1 MSDYLYAVIPYN
13 KGTTLYSPDELEE
26 GRSAP
31 IIPELKGIDS
41 EYAEKDSLTLFADF
55 LLINT
60 CGRQSWF
67 ADNEDGYSQLR
78 AEIYKIAKALGAH
91 EVWYVAELATDEMYV
106 KGFSFDDWIRSF
118 KDGTQYASELTV
130 DVLKDKYI
138 FTYYHDDFSDIIMER
153 PPLVNQ
159 EFDDDVD
166 EDDVDNEI
174 TIIISLED
182 DGRIKIE
189 IEGYD
194 WDDTVTVFAQTLKES
209 KNQVQHV
216 LAYKQEGKVL
226 SCRFVYENY
235 SVRTS
240 FITQYLKALD
250 LASWKHRDQKDKAGK
265 PYFGHIAR
273 VSNACKTSPAKV
285 VALLHDV
292 IEDTDVTPEQME
304 ELGFSEYIIKAVLC
318 LTHQEGESYEDF
330 IKRAAKNPIAREV
343 KIADLEDNMDV
354 RRLDEVTKED
364 FERMDK
370 YLCAW
375 KYLKSYV

>member
-13 KGTTLYSPDELEE
+13 KGTTLYSPDELEG
-26 GRSAP
+26 GRSEP
-31 IIPELKGIDS
+31 IIPELKGIYS
-41 EYAEKDSLTLFADF
+41 EYVEGDGLKLFADF

-67 ADNEDGYSQLR
+67 TNNEDGYSQLR
-78 AEIYKIAKALGAH
+78 AEIYQIAKALCAS
-91 EVWYVAELATDEMYV
+91 EVWYATELAIEKDEIEES
-106 KGFSFDDWIRSF
+106 GFSFEEWIHSF
-118 KDGTQYASELTV
+118 KDGTRYSSELTT

-138 FTYYHDDFSDIIMER
+138 CSYYHDDFSDILLER
-153 PPLVNQ
+153 PPIVNQ
-159 EFDDDVD
+159 ELEDDDD
-166 EDDVDNEI
+166 DNEI
-174 TIIISLED
+174 TLIISLED

-189 IEGYD
+189 IDDYD
-194 WDDTVTVFAQTLKES
+194 WDDVTIYTQTLKEAN
-209 KNQVQHV
+209 NQVQHV
-216 LAYKQEGKVL
+216 LAYKQDGKVL
-226 SCRFVYENY
+226 NYRFVYESY
-235 SVRTS
+235 SVPTS

-250 LASWKHRDQKDKAGK
+250 LASWKHCGQRDKAGK

-292 IEDTDVTPEQME
+292 IEDTEVTLEQME

-318 LTHQEGESYEDF
+318 LTHQEGESYENF

-364 FERMDK
+364 FDRMDK
-370 YLCAW
+370 YLSAW
-375 KYLKSYV
+375 KYLKSYKQ

>member
-1 MSDYLYAVIPYN
+1 
-13 KGTTLYSPDELEE
+13 
-26 GRSAP
+26 
-31 IIPELKGIDS
+31 
-41 EYAEKDSLTLFADF
+41 
-55 LLINT
+55 
-60 CGRQSWF
+60 
-67 ADNEDGYSQLR
+67 
-78 AEIYKIAKALGAH
+78 
-91 EVWYVAELATDEMYV
+91 MYV

-118 KDGTQYASELTV
+118 KDGTRYASELTV

-138 FTYYHDDFSDIIMER
+138 STYYHDDFSDIILER
-153 PPLVNQ
+153 LPIVNQ
-159 EFDDDVD
+159 ELEDDDK
-166 EDDVDNEI
+166 ENNEI
-174 TIIISLED
+174 ALNLSLEA

-189 IEGYD
+189 IDGYD
-194 WDDTVTVFAQTLKES
+194 WDDTVTIYTQTLKEAN
-209 KNQVQHV
+209 NQVKHV
-216 LAYKQEGKVL
+216 LAYKHDGKL
-226 SCRFVYENY
+226 LNYRFVYRNY

-250 LASWKHRDQKDKAGK
+250 LASWKHRDQRDKAGK

-292 IEDTDVTPEQME
+292 IEDTDVTLEKME

-318 LTHQEGESYEDF
+318 LTHEEGESYENF

-354 RRLDEVTKED
+354 RRLNEVTIED

-370 YLCAW
+370 YLSAW
-375 KYLKSYV
+375 KYLKSYVQ

>member
-26 GRSAP
+26 GRSEP
-31 IIPELKGIDS
+31 IIPELNGIYS
-41 EYAEKDSLTLFADF
+41 EYAEKDGITLFADY
-55 LLINT
+55 LMINT
-60 CGRQSWF
+60 CARQSWF
-67 ADNEDGYSQLR
+67 TNNEDGYSRLR
-78 AEIYKIAKALGAH
+78 AEIYIIAKALGAH

-118 KDGTQYASELTV
+118 KDGTRYASELTV

-138 FTYYHDDFSDIIMER
+138 STYYHDDFSDIILER
-153 PPLVNQ
+153 LPIVNQ
-159 EFDDDVD
+159 EL
-166 EDDVDNEI
+166 EDNDKENNEI
-174 TIIISLED
+174 ALILSLEA

-189 IEGYD
+189 IDGYD
-194 WDDTVTVFAQTLKES
+194 WDDTVTIYTQTLKEAN
-209 KNQVQHV
+209 NQVKHV
-216 LAYKQEGKVL
+216 LAYKHDGKLL
-226 SCRFVYENY
+226 SYRFVYRNY

-250 LASWKHRDQKDKAGK
+250 LASWKHRDQRDKAGK

-292 IEDTDVTPEQME
+292 IEDTDVTLEKME

-318 LTHQEGESYEDF
+318 LTHEEGESYENF

-354 RRLDEVTKED
+354 RRLNEVTIED

-370 YLCAW
+370 YLSAW
-375 KYLKSYV
+375 KYLKSYVQ

>member
-26 GRSAP
+26 GRSEP
-31 IIPELKGIDS
+31 IIPELNGIYS
-41 EYAEKDSLTLFADF
+41 EYAEKDGITLFADY
-55 LLINT
+55 LMINT
-60 CGRQSWF
+60 CARQSWF
-67 ADNEDGYSQLR
+67 TNNEDGYSRLR
-78 AEIYKIAKALGAH
+78 AEIYIIAKALGAH

-106 KGFSFDDWIRSF
+106 YGFSFNDWIRSF
-118 KDGTQYASELTV
+118 KDGTRYASELTV

-138 FTYYHDDFSDIIMER
+138 STYYHDDFSDIILER
-153 PPLVNQ
+153 LPIVNQ
-159 EFDDDVD
+159 ELEDDDK
-166 EDDVDNEI
+166 ENNEI
-174 TIIISLED
+174 ALILSLEA

-189 IEGYD
+189 IDGYD
-194 WDDTVTVFAQTLKES
+194 WDDTVTIYTQTLKEAN
-209 KNQVQHV
+209 NQVKHV
-216 LAYKQEGKVL
+216 LAYKHDGKL
-226 SCRFVYENY
+226 LNYRFVYRNY

-250 LASWKHRDQKDKAGK
+250 LASWKHRDQRDKAGK

-292 IEDTDVTPEQME
+292 IEDTDVTLEKME

-318 LTHQEGESYEDF
+318 LTHEEGESYENF

-354 RRLDEVTKED
+354 RRLNEVTIED

-370 YLCAW
+370 YLSAW
-375 KYLKSYV
+375 KYLKSYVQ

>member
-26 GRSAP
+26 GRSEP
-31 IIPELKGIDS
+31 IIPELNGIYS
-41 EYAEKDSLTLFADF
+41 EYAEKDGITLFADY
-55 LLINT
+55 LMINT
-60 CGRQSWF
+60 CARQSWF
-67 ADNEDGYSQLR
+67 TNNEDGYSRLR
-78 AEIYKIAKALGAH
+78 AEIYIIAKALGAH

-106 KGFSFDDWIRSF
+106 KGFSFDDWIRNF
-118 KDGTQYASELTV
+118 KDGTRYASELTV

-138 FTYYHDDFSDIIMER
+138 STYYHDDFSDIILER
-153 PPLVNQ
+153 LPIVNQ
-159 EFDDDVD
+159 ELEDDDK
-166 EDDVDNEI
+166 ENNEI
-174 TIIISLED
+174 ALILSLEA

-189 IEGYD
+189 IDGYD
-194 WDDTVTVFAQTLKES
+194 WDDTVTIYTQTLKEAN
-209 KNQVQHV
+209 NQVKHV
-216 LAYKQEGKVL
+216 LAYKHDGIL
-226 SCRFVYENY
+226 LNYRFVYRNY

-250 LASWKHRDQKDKAGK
+250 LASWKHRDQRDKAGK

-292 IEDTDVTPEQME
+292 IEDTDVTLEKME

-318 LTHQEGESYEDF
+318 LTHEEGESYENF

-354 RRLDEVTKED
+354 RRLNEVTIED

-370 YLCAW
+370 YLSAW
-375 KYLKSYV
+375 KYLKSYVQ

>member
-1 MSDYLYAVIPYN
+1 MSDYLYAVIPYK

-26 GRSAP
+26 GLSEP
-31 IIPELKGIDS
+31 IIPEMKGVYS
-41 EYAEKDSLTLFADF
+41 EYAEGDGLKLFADF

-60 CGRQSWF
+60 CCRQSWF
-67 ADNEDGYSQLR
+67 TNIEDGYSQLR
-78 AEIYKIAKALGAH
+78 AEIYQIAKALGAS
-91 EVWYVAELATDEMYV
+91 EAWYAPELAVEGDGMEES
-106 KGFSFDDWIRSF
+106 GFSFEDWTRSF
-118 KDGTQYASELTV
+118 KDGTRYASELTI
-130 DVLKDKYI
+130 DVLKDKFI
-138 FTYYHDDFSDIIMER
+138 CSYYHDDFSDIILER

-174 TIIISLED
+174 TMIISLED

-189 IEGYD
+189 IEGND
-194 WDDTVTVFAQTLKES
+194 WDDTVTMFAQTLKEA

-216 LAYKQEGKVL
+216 LAYKQDGKVL
-226 SCRFVYENY
+226 SYRFVYENY
-235 SVRTS
+235 SVLTS

-250 LASWKHRDQKDKAGK
+250 LSSWKHRDQKDKAGK
-265 PYFGHIAR
+265 PYFGHVAR

-292 IEDTDVTPEQME
+292 IEDTDVTPAQME
-304 ELGFSEYIIKAVLC
+304 ELGFSEYIIKAVSC

-354 RRLDEVTKED
+354 RRLCEVTEKD
-364 FERMDK
+364 GSSVKCIYDNF
-370 YLCAW
+370 
-375 KYLKSYV
+375 